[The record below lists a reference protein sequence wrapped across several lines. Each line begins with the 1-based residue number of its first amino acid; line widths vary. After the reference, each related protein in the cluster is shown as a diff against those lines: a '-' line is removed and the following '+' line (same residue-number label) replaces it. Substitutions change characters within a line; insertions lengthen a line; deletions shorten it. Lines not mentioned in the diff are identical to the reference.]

1 VWQAAGE
8 SRGPERNEL
17 LSKAGSQL
25 YKARE
30 LDPNEQLVHLAYG
43 QLNIIRGDLKLAK
56 VTTPMSNRFQMYT
69 SMHAGR

>member
-1 VWQAAGE
+1 MWQAAGE

-17 LSKAGSQL
+17 LSLAGSLL
-25 YKARE
+25 YGAR
-30 LDPNEQLVHLAYG
+30 EQLVHLAYG